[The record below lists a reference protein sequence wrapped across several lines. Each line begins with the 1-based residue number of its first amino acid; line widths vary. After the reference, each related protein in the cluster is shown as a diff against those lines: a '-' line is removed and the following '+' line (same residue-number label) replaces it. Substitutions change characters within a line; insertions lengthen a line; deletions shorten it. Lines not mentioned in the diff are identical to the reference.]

1 MKLLKWTL
9 AMGAIAIASILL
21 ANKSDIERYLRMHNM

>member
-1 MKLLKWTL
+1 MKFLKWTL
-9 AMGAIAIASILL
+9 AMGVIAIGTILL